1 MHNLIH
7 LGAMAPFGEDEVNL
21 HVHALPWASGAQTLL
36 PYMLAGAR
44 TAVLDDAGFDPS
56 AIATAVSATGA
67 TGVLLPG
74 PMLAPVLDAI
84 EARPRFEHRL
94 RRLVTLFATP
104 ELLDRTTRVLG
115 PVWCHGYGATEQG
128 APVTRLLARE
138 APARP
143 ASVGRVASPLVELGV
158 LDADGNRI
166 PAGRVGEIVV
176 RSAMSCSSY
185 WGESQ
190 LTERAFS
197 AGRWFHSGDLGAL
210 DDEGYLTYVD
220 RSHDAITT
228 RGGVVYPHDV
238 EGAVLRHGAVAGCGA
253 VGLGAAGTQEVV
265 AAVMLRGEASTD
277 PDEIAELAAASL
289 PPVARPRVVLV
300 DELPVVLGGAKVQRD
315 VLRNRLTEA
324 RG

>member
-1 MHNLIH
+1 
-7 LGAMAPFGEDEVNL
+7 
-21 HVHALPWASGAQTLL
+21 
-36 PYMLAGAR
+36 
-44 TAVLDDAGFDPS
+44 
-56 AIATAVSATGA
+56 
-67 TGVLLPG
+67 
-74 PMLAPVLDAI
+74 MLAPVLDAI

-138 APARP
+138 AARRP
-143 ASVGRVASPLVELGV
+143 ASVGRIASPLIELAV
-158 LDADGNRI
+158 LDADGNRLS
-166 PAGRVGEIVV
+166 AGGVGEIVV
-176 RSAMSCSSY
+176 RSAMSCGSY
-185 WGESQ
+185 WREPQ

-220 RSHDAITT
+220 RSRDAITT

-238 EGAVLRHGAVAGCGA
+238 EGAVLGHEAVAGCGA
-253 VGLGAAGTQEVV
+253 VGIGAADAQEVV
-265 AAVMLRGEASTD
+265 AAVTLKSGASAAAE
-277 PDEIAELAAASL
+277 EIAELASASL
-289 PPVARPRVVLV
+289 PAHARPRVVLV

-315 VLRNRLTEA
+315 VLRERLMSRDELTGSRA
-324 RG
+324 